1 MLFRSI
7 VGIVWPLVAFQWSS
21 ITMDAI
27 VFGELAV
34 HTESEMK
41 AARFKTFGK
50 FCVQLIKRCE

>member
-1 MLFRSI
+1 
-7 VGIVWPLVAFQWSS
+7 
-21 ITMDAI
+21 MDAI